1 MRYLQFSLLFV
12 LVHTGAYVIAGMLA
26 LNISKDLYHGE
37 NRLLDFANDMSDPD
51 QSKRTQKWFI
61 PAQLLRGLLLS
72 IVLYPVLGALGDLS
86 FGLRF
91 AFMAG
96 FMFVYTTFASALSF
110 PPNIERS
117 VYLTDRYLSREAF
130 WKLQFEIIIYSL
142 MFGLF
147 ASWLLF

>member
-1 MRYLQFSLLFV
+1 MRYLQFSLWFI

-26 LNISKDLYHGE
+26 LNISKDLYHGKD
-37 NRLLDFANDMSDPD
+37 RLLDFVSDSNE
-51 QSKRTQKWFI
+51 SKRLKTWFI

-72 IVLYPVLGALGDLS
+72 IVLYPVLGALGHLS

-96 FMFVYTTFASALSF
+96 LMFVYTDFASAVPF
-110 PPNIERS
+110 PHNIEGF
-117 VYLTDRYLSREAF
+117 VYLRHRYLSRKAF
-130 WKLQFEIIIYSL
+130 WKLQFEIVIYSL
-142 MFGLF
+142 MFGLL